1 MGAHHVNYSRIT
13 HPPRVLPSACPLWQG
28 IPHPHL
34 PTAPVL
40 TSHLGFLYSQYLART
55 EKYKCAKHYTTAGR
69 WKMIHL
75 PEIRPR
81 VPFNNQLKGRNL
93 KQRNIKAPLGWAQTT
108 ALSRENASGV
118 ASSWASY
125 WKISNKHKI
134 DMKCLWQEGTEPVL
148 GHWGP
153 IQLEI
158 LSQRR
163 ETSERLWTEKMFS

>member
-1 MGAHHVNYSRIT
+1 MGACHVNYSRIT
-13 HPPRVLPSACPLWQG
+13 HPPWVLPSACSLWQVT
-28 IPHPHL
+28 P
-34 PTAPVL
+34 PTFPLLQSLLSTLGSCTPNISLVQKN
-40 TSHLGFLYSQYLART
+40 TSVPN
-55 EKYKCAKHYTTAGR
+55 YTTPGQ

-81 VPFNNQLKGRNL
+81 VLFNNQLKGRNL

-108 ALSRENASGV
+108 ALNRENASDV

-125 WKISNKHKI
+125 WKKSNKHKI

-148 GHWGP
+148 CHWGP

-158 LSQRR
+158 LSQRQ
-163 ETSERLWTEKMFS
+163 ET